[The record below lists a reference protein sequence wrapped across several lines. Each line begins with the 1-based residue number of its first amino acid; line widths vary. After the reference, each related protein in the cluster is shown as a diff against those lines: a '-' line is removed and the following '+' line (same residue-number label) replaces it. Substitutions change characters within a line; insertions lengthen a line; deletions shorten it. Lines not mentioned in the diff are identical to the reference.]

1 MLVPLNFELIKFY
14 KQYYVGVSNMTFI
27 ILLQALLA
35 TSFPMG
41 KYLMNFVSPLFLSGT
56 RMFIAGSILIAYE
69 YYTRVDFKF
78 PRKHFWIFAQIII
91 LGQYATY
98 ALRLYALRVLPVWKV
113 SFFYNLSPFLTA
125 LYAYL
130 LFNQKLSRKQWI
142 GLSIGFIGMAP
153 MLISSSPAEAHMG
166 EFFYISQYEL
176 FLMISVSLHCYSW
189 ILVQKL
195 VRYKNYRTSTVT
207 GISMAIGG
215 FVSLVNSYLLEGT
228 PQVSDPV
235 AFCKGL
241 FIMIFISNILCHNV
255 YANLLKKY
263 SATFMSFTSFLGPIF
278 AALYGWAF
286 FHEKISWHFYAS
298 IIIVLTGLYIFYQD
312 ELKQKKNFEEKNID
326 L

>member
-1 MLVPLNFELIKFY
+1 
-14 KQYYVGVSNMTFI
+14 MTFI

-56 RMFIAGSILIAYE
+56 RMLFAGSILLMYE
-69 YYTRVDFKF
+69 YYKSIETFKF
-78 PRKHFWIFAQIII
+78 HKKHFWIFLQIIV

-98 ALRLYALRVLPVWKV
+98 AFRLYALRVLPVWKV

-130 LFNQKLSRKQWI
+130 LFKQRLSIKQWV
-142 GLSIGFIGMAP
+142 GLSIGFFGMIP
-153 MLISSSPAEAHMG
+153 MLVSSTPAEASMG
-166 EFFYISQYEL
+166 EFAYISQYEI

-189 ILVQKL
+189 ILIQKL
-195 VRYKNYRTSTVT
+195 VRYNDYKTSLVT
-207 GISMAIGG
+207 GISMALGG
-215 FVSLVNSYLLEGT
+215 LISLINAYILEGT
-228 PQVSDPV
+228 PQISDPA

-241 FIMIFISNILCHNV
+241 VIMIFVSNILCHNV
-255 YANLLKKY
+255 YAGLLKKY
-263 SATFMSFTSFLGPIF
+263 SATFMSFTSFLSPIF
-278 AALYGWAF
+278 AAIYGWAF

-298 IIIVLTGLYIFYQD
+298 IAIVLAGLYIFYQD
-312 ELKQKKNFEEKNID
+312 ELKQKKNFEEKNIE

>member
-1 MLVPLNFELIKFY
+1 
-14 KQYYVGVSNMTFI
+14 MTFI

-41 KYLMNFVSPLFLSGT
+41 KYLMSFVSPLLLSGT
-56 RMFIAGSILIAYE
+56 RMLFAGSILLLYE
-69 YYTRVDFKF
+69 YYRSTDSLKF
-78 PRKHFWIFAQIII
+78 HRKHFWIFAQITFF
-91 LGQYATY
+91 GMYATY

-130 LFNQKLSRKQWI
+130 LFNQRLSLKQWI
-142 GLSIGFIGMAP
+142 GLSIGFFGMIP
-153 MLISSSPAEAHMG
+153 MLISSSPAEASMG
-166 EFFYISQYEL
+166 EFAYISQYEI

-195 VRYKNYRTSTVT
+195 VRYKNYRTSIVT
-207 GISMAIGG
+207 GICMASGG
-215 FVSLVNSYLLEGT
+215 CISLLNSCILEGY
-228 PQVSDPV
+228 PKVSDPA
-235 AFCKGL
+235 AFFKGL
-241 FIMIFISNILCHNV
+241 IIMIFISNILCHNV

-286 FHEKISWHFYAS
+286 FQEKISWHFYAS
-298 IIIVLTGLYIFYQD
+298 IMIVLTGLYIFYQD
-312 ELKQKKNFEEKNID
+312 ELKHKTNFEEKNIE

>member
-1 MLVPLNFELIKFY
+1 
-14 KQYYVGVSNMTFI
+14 MTFI

-56 RMFIAGSILIAYE
+56 RMLFAGSILLIYE
-69 YYTRVDFKF
+69 YYKSIDTFKF
-78 PRKHFWIFAQIII
+78 QKKHFWIFAQIII

-98 ALRLYALRVLPVWKV
+98 AFRLYALRVLPVWKV

-130 LFNQKLSRKQWI
+130 LFNQRLSWKQWT
-142 GLSIGFIGMAP
+142 GLAIGFFGMIP
-153 MLISSSPAEAHMG
+153 MLVSSTPAEASMG
-166 EFFYISQYEL
+166 EFAYISQYEI

-189 ILVQKL
+189 ILIQKL
-195 VRYKNYRTSTVT
+195 VRYKNYKTSLVT
-207 GISMAIGG
+207 GISMALGG
-215 FVSLVNSYLLEGT
+215 LISLINAYILEGT
-228 PQVSDPV
+228 PQVSDPA

-241 FIMIFISNILCHNV
+241 IIMIFISNILCHNV
-255 YANLLKKY
+255 YAGLLKKY

-286 FHEKISWHFYAS
+286 FEEKISWHFYVS
-298 IIIVLTGLYIFYQD
+298 IAIVLTGLYIFYQD
-312 ELKQKKNFEEKNID
+312 ELKQKKNFQEKNIE